1 MIKRTLLVI
10 LAFLAAAGLHAQTF
24 QNHLHVQSCTQGR
37 SWTAAQLVQNTLVG
51 EGVQVSNVRFNGS
64 SGVINCNGIGTFYTD
79 NNAPTTPIGL
89 REGILITTGSI
100 QGAPGPN
107 SSARLTT
114 NYSCTSHPDPAL
126 IPLTGDNT
134 STLFHC
140 SVLEFD
146 FIPQTDSVGFRY
158 VFASEEYP
166 EYTEESFNDI
176 FAFFVSGPN
185 PNGGNY
191 LDTNIAKIP
200 GTNQPVSI
208 HTINDYTNDS
218 YYIDNYPRQA
228 AARDTLQI
236 EYDGFTTVL
245 TAYVHV
251 IPCSTYHLRI
261 SLSDVNDSTFDSGVF
276 LEAGSLSAKSLD
288 VSMHSNNP
296 VNNDPSKF
304 YESCCMD
311 VVVKLKNPNSVHR
324 TLEIFR
330 NHINTTNSDFT
341 IEPSLNENNTN
352 PSVYDFPPNCDSLV
366 FHICGTPD
374 GIAEGLERFRLGYR
388 LQGECNYRFDT
399 LGVVNV
405 NTFSLTTSTSNLN
418 HSPVTIYAN
427 VNGGVPPY
435 HYEWIDMRSNDTTHT
450 TTNSISV
457 SLQPLRQ
464 YKVCV
469 TDACGNTQCATCA
482 VGPIPIFIDTSRF
495 ETTVCTGQT
504 VTLSAPGATG
514 YKWYWGN
521 SPAGTVR
528 GTTPT
533 YTTPAITYERSFSVE
548 ARRDTL
554 GATWINTRVFVVHV
568 EAAPSMTLYNDDL
581 GSSSTGTGTFTTYA
595 CSGDNVHLRATG
607 GTTYRWGANGT
618 FGNNA
623 SYTFLPTPATSTSS
637 PTQTTLQVTARGP
650 APRYCTTQR
659 NITINN
665 YRYPTLNPVP
675 DTSICTGRTFTLR
688 ASPVS
693 ASGVTYR
700 YAKQTGTPTSWVSTG
715 RWQNLTTNADSWY
728 VVYASSGNNHMCVR
742 TDTVNVHLWPLPTL
756 TTSASPQPA
765 CSGETVTL
773 TGGGASTYVW
783 KQGNNTISSQATAT
797 ITPTNTNA
805 TTASTISYTLQGTDV
820 HGCQNSTTQSITVHS
835 VPTPQLAVNP
845 NQVCQNG
852 TVTLSATGARYYSW
866 NNSQW
871 TSHPSGAFTTTRTT
885 PTTGTVTF
893 EVWGYNTL
901 QRCNQRATHNITVF
915 PYPNITLTRDADS
928 VCAGTSTIL
937 RASGAYEYSL
947 GDTLHFS
954 TTNTFT
960 VTPTSPGTTYT
971 VYGRNQQH
979 MCISQATIRVGV
991 LQLPTVTLTATDT
1004 NLCLGQSA
1012 TLNATG
1018 GNSYNWRAG
1027 NTSLSNHNSSLTVS
1041 PTTTTVYT
1049 VEGVTTGYSPCST
1062 IRTIRVNVYNYPSMT
1077 AMADTGICTNSS
1089 MSLHATPQTASG
1101 VTYWYTQGGN
1111 GSALGTGSQARW
1123 TVTPA
1128 NSCDYIIHASR
1139 GPNQRCQVADTVHV
1153 TVWPLPTVTAT
1164 ASPVDACSGEPVTLT
1179 GGGASTYVWK
1189 RGSSTIATSQTT
1201 TQSNTNTNANSAT
1214 NVVYQLQGFDSHGCS
1229 NTANLTVNVHSIP
1242 TVNLTANPNPV
1253 CVGGN
1258 ITLQA
1263 TGARNIS
1270 WDSITW
1276 SNTTPFTHPQQL
1288 NTLGNN
1294 ILYAWGY
1301 NTLQRC
1307 KSRSQTTVNVLAYPA
1322 VHVTADADSVCA
1334 GTSTTLRL
1342 SGAYEYSLNDT
1353 LHFSTTTSQTVTPTG
1368 TGTTYIVYGRTA
1380 SHICISSDTI
1390 RIGVLPLPTV
1400 TLTTSDSVLCN
1411 GQSATLT
1418 ATGGVSYN
1426 WRVGNTLLGEHG
1438 SSLVV
1443 TPTSNTHYTVEGITT
1458 GYSPCSTTRSIDIQ
1472 VYNWPTFTAMAD
1484 TGVCATDGLLLRA
1497 NPQTAT
1503 GVTYWYTLM
1512 GGNGSALGMGSQAR
1526 WNVTPTDTCDYIIH
1540 ASRGPNYL
1548 CHLTDTV
1555 HVDRFPLPVLTTQA
1569 TPSIICSGDTAV
1581 LSAQGAAQ
1589 YTWQY
1594 SSSPLPHQQD
1604 GTAWV
1609 TPTNND
1615 NDSLTVT
1622 YTLMATDSNQCH
1634 NSATQT
1640 VSVHSIPSI
1649 SLQLPQTE
1657 FCVND
1662 NLLRTASGARY
1673 YSWNNHDWEGPFS
1686 STYVSSIPLPTAGY
1700 DTLHLW
1706 GSNSRF
1712 ACSDS
1717 LQRTI
1722 QVFNYPV
1729 LHVTPS
1735 ADTVCWG
1742 DTVTLSL
1749 SGAAQYSVNG
1759 TPFSTNNTRTY
1770 ILEATTTFIVQGR
1783 LANGLCTV
1791 ADTTTI
1797 HVLPLPTV
1805 NITPSSSIICQG
1817 DTVTLTAN
1825 NTGTGGASGFRW
1837 YVQGSNSPL
1846 VNDSNAIQHFTP
1858 DTTTTY
1864 RVTGITEGNVRC
1876 QNNGLVTITV
1886 YQRPTLT
1893 VSPDTA
1899 LCHHKTL
1906 TLRASGT
1913 SSTPD
1918 VRYSYYGPGHTGVQ
1932 TRNTVASQVQ
1942 WSFTA
1947 DQPGT
1952 HSYVISASTGP
1963 DSLCRASDTVQVTV
1977 WALPTVT
1984 LTPSR
1989 NEICR
1994 NDEIVL
2000 HANGAVNYDWQSL
2013 NGTYQGAD
2021 SMAVAPALG
2030 STIYTVY
2037 GQDIH
2042 GCRNSD
2048 TTRVTTYD
2056 YPHTHLVSNFYDIC
2070 EGSSVVLTASGAQH
2084 YSWNGG
2090 TTWNNANPTTLT
2102 DTRVLTDSTTIYVE
2116 GYDASP
2122 LCQTRDSVRIRVYS
2136 YPALTFVADTNQ
2148 ICFGDTVFLTA
2159 SGAYQYSYDSGA
2171 TWGTT
2176 TRVSYIPAAPQGYTY
2191 HVEGRSEGPGCTV
2204 QQNVQVQVHPLP
2216 NLQMLVSNDAFCIDS
2231 ITTISATGGQRYR
2244 LYTNYDTVL
2253 PEYSTT
2259 HTWSRRP
2266 DTTTLYTVECLTQY
2280 NCHAIDSHLVTVWTG
2295 RFRLYCEDTIVCDRG
2310 DLAVSAQGMQYY
2322 YWNGSNV
2329 PDTHNAYTFTVD
2341 SRDTNF
2347 FSVTVEGRDSHGCHG
2362 EETLTVGVYPLP
2374 ELTLSADTLGVCSG
2388 GTVNIMGHGAS
2399 EYIYHWS
2406 SPTPTGDSIHSALV
2420 TDTTW
2425 FTVTG
2430 IEGHL
2435 RCSSTD
2441 SIQIVAYPLP
2451 NVRLDADK
2459 HDLCDG
2465 DTALLTATGASRYD
2479 WISSTNFAYGNTR
2492 TDSPLADS
2500 IYTVWGIEDT
2510 YYCKNSDTTVVHWFG
2525 HPAITIA
2532 ADRTMLCDGDSAVLT
2547 FGGTPWY
2554 DFNESGTLSA
2564 TSHMVV
2570 HPDSTTVYHLHGD
2583 LRNPRFC
2590 GSDTSITIEVFPIP
2604 DIQVTA
2610 DHTEICYGDTV
2621 HLFGHGG
2628 AYYAWP
2634 TDTTHRSDT
2643 TAFYTPHVSTTYRLS
2658 GTIPN
2663 RLCYNDDSIRITVYD
2678 PRVRLNPQA
2687 WEICNGGSLDIAA
2700 SGSDLYRWTDT
2711 SQFTD
2716 SSVHTF
2722 VFTNNS
2728 GHSSLTYLHVTG
2740 ETANH
2745 LCQADTTISIVVY
2758 PGPSI
2763 HMTIEDRDSIGLRT
2777 WEVCAGDS
2785 VTFFAWGGYF
2795 YHFPGQS
2802 DTSRSVRHRYMPPHT
2817 EADTS
2822 VYVLYG
2828 ENFNHQCSGEDSVII
2843 IVNPLPLFDLTASGV
2858 HAQPL
2863 NNVDSSFLNVCQGD
2877 SVLLTARGGL
2887 QYSWLV
2893 PGAYGDD
2900 TSRWVVVDSTT
2911 VFELYARDQKLC
2923 IDRDT
2928 LTVTAFAI
2936 PQVRLTSPDTNICQ
2950 GETVTLTAHG
2960 ASRYA
2965 WGADTAF
2972 TDTNVIT
2979 LMPMHDTVVYVRG
2992 NNFNGLCIG
3001 DDSLHITVRQV
3012 PTITVSA
3019 DREAICWEDTA
3030 VLSVLCSESTWS
3042 WENGPYVSTPLVVTP
3057 HDSTVYHVTTRAAN
3071 GCYAYD
3077 SLLIQV
3083 RPFYNVR
3090 LHGAEDVCRGD
3101 SLLFTATGSTL
3112 YQWGS
3117 DTVFTSVNSRYVLP
3131 SSNQY
3136 VIVRGTARDSVCQS
3150 ADSIFV
3156 TVRERPTLY
3165 VDPETTTVCLGDSII
3180 ISASGC
3186 DQYRWMEDTT
3196 YGWHNGYHV
3205 YYPQHSETYVVTG
3218 SMHGGVCIVT
3228 APIAMTVIDTPMVQF
3243 AGPTDICLGDSV
3255 RLTASGGEVY
3265 RWTNSTPFSTSGYFH
3280 DKPDTTGTFTY
3291 HVTSQV
3297 HTLACTGRAS
3307 IDVHVHPV
3315 PVVTLTADDSVLC
3328 LGDAVTLSVSGAY
3341 QYSWDM
3347 GYTYGPT
3354 DNMVYHPT
3362 DSTLYTIYGT
3372 DSMRLCADTVSKYI
3386 VVHPLPPVRLTADTT
3401 EFCIGGSVAL
3411 SASGARRYS
3420 WNGGDYTTV
3429 TTYTDSPQADTLYRL
3444 QGIDSNGCVFRDSI
3458 TASLHTP
3465 FQPYHIDSHHI
3476 AVHLYPTVEA
3486 SINRSDVCLG
3496 DSVRLTG
3503 TGAQHYQWID
3513 LQNMQGNPVADI
3525 PNQSR
3530 TYTVVG
3536 TMDYGCPDTATT
3548 AVSVFLYPDV
3558 RLTADRH
3565 SLCEGDTL
3573 HLSASGAERYS
3584 WDGNNYQIDSLRNLI
3599 PPVGDNVLTVHGA
3612 TANLL
3617 CEAQDTIHVHVYPY
3631 PDMRIHGATRWC
3643 ERDEVILTV
3652 ENPADSLHWTAQPTD
3667 PTLAGQEH
3675 SATLHLH
3682 PATSTAYTL
3691 YGSSHNCAVTLQHPV
3706 VMVPYPNLQIATSA
3720 DRICIGD
3727 SIQLTSTGAE
3737 LYSWDHN
3744 ATYTPQP
3751 SHIFHPRESGFIAV
3765 TGTTYDTLCS
3775 VSDSL
3780 SVWVDT
3786 IPIMHIE
3793 GPDSGC
3799 VTRDILLTAHSGV
3812 PVVWSSEPHDAA
3824 LDTQSSNYSIRVSPR
3839 VDIRYTI
3846 TGFSGLC
3853 MGSDDHIVTTGI
3865 IPRAAGISMPM
3876 RVRRAESD
3884 ITLVQQCI
3892 SAEGFYWIFPDSSIH
3907 HGDYYTYQIPPSYP
3921 ADTFPVQVVA
3931 YRGGCSDTA
3940 TIDITLLNDELW
3952 TVNVFTPDQE
3962 TNNIFYVPYINK
3974 ENFYVEI
3981 FNRRGIRVYES
3992 DDPMEGWDGRSN
4004 GRPCPMG
4011 AYVYRV
4017 RTSPKYSSEVNYQ
4030 YGTVTLIR

>member
-1 MIKRTLLVI
+1 MMKRTLLVI
-10 LAFLAAAGLHAQTF
+10 LAFLATAGLHAQTF

-37 SWTAAQLVQNTLVG
+37 NWTAAQLVQNTLVG

-64 SGVINCNGIGTFYTD
+64 TGVINCNGIGTFYTD

-185 PNGGNY
+185 PTGGNY
-191 LDTNIAKIP
+191 VDTNIAKIP

-296 VNNDPSKF
+296 VNNDPSRF

-352 PSVYDFPPNCDSLV
+352 PSIYQFPPNCDSLV

-405 NTFSLTTSTSNLN
+405 NTFSVTTSTSNLN
-418 HSPVTIYAN
+418 YSPVSIYAN

-435 HYEWIDMRSNDTTHT
+435 HYEWIDMRSNDTTYT

-457 SLQPLRQ
+457 PLQPLRQ

-482 VGPIPIFIDTSRF
+482 VGPVPLFIDTSRV
-495 ETTVCTGQT
+495 EVTVCAGDTY
-504 VTLSAPGATG
+504 TLTAPGGSG
-514 YKWYWGN
+514 YRWYWGN
-521 SPAGTVR
+521 SASGTVR
-528 GTTPT
+528 GTNST
-533 YTTPAITYERSFSVE
+533 YTTPAITYDRYFSVE
-548 ARRDTL
+548 ASRDTL
-554 GATWINTRVFVVHV
+554 GATWYNTRVFYIRV
-568 EAAPSMTLYNDDL
+568 EAAPSMTLYNNDL
-581 GSSSTGTGTFTTYA
+581 GTSSSGTGTFTTYA
-595 CSGDNVHLRATG
+595 CSGDSVHLRATG
-607 GTTYRWGANGT
+607 GTTYKWGNGT
-618 FGNNA
+618 FGTA
-623 SYTFLPTPATSTSS
+623 SSYALMPTAATSTGSA
-637 PTQTTLQVTARGP
+637 TVTTVQVTARGP
-650 APRYCTTQR
+650 APRYCTSQR
-659 NITINN
+659 TININN
-665 YRYPTLNPVP
+665 YRYPTLNAVP
-675 DTSICTGRTFTLR
+675 DTSVCTGRSFTLR

-693 ASGVTYR
+693 ATGVTYR
-700 YAKQTGTPTSWVSTG
+700 YAKENGSPSSWTSTG
-715 RWQNLTTNADSWY
+715 RWQNLTTNTDSWY
-728 VVYASSGNNHMCVR
+728 VVFASSGNNHMCVR
-742 TDTVNVHLWPLPTL
+742 TDTVNVHLWPLPTIG
-756 TTSASPQPA
+756 TQASPQAA
-765 CSGETVTL
+765 CSGEAVTL
-773 TGGGASTYVW
+773 TANGASSYVW
-783 KQGNNTISSQATAT
+783 KQGSTTVSSQATAT
-797 ITPTNTNA
+797 VTNTNTNA
-805 TTASTISYTLQGTDV
+805 TSASTVSYTVTGTDV
-820 HGCQNSTTQSITVHS
+820 HGCQNTATQSINVHS
-835 VPTPQLAVNP
+835 IPNPQLTANP
-845 NQVCQNG
+845 NRTCVNG
-852 TVTLSATGARYYSW
+852 SVTLSATGARNYSW
-866 NNSQW
+866 DNTQW
-871 TSHPSGAFTTTRTT
+871 TSHPSGALTTTRTT
-885 PTTGTVTF
+885 PTAGTATF

-901 QRCNQRATHNITVF
+901 QRCNRHV
-915 PYPNITLTRDADS
+915 
-928 VCAGTSTIL
+928 
-937 RASGAYEYSL
+937 
-947 GDTLHFS
+947 
-954 TTNTFT
+954 TTN
-960 VTPTSPGTTYT
+960 VT
-971 VYGRNQQH
+971 VYPY
-979 MCISQATIRVGV
+979 
-991 LQLPTVTLTATDT
+991 PTVT
-1004 NLCLGQSA
+1004 
-1012 TLNATG
+1012 
-1018 GNSYNWRAG
+1018 
-1027 NTSLSNHNSSLTVS
+1027 
-1041 PTTTTVYT
+1041 
-1049 VEGVTTGYSPCST
+1049 
-1062 IRTIRVNVYNYPSMT
+1062 
-1077 AMADTGICTNSS
+1077 
-1089 MSLHATPQTASG
+1089 
-1101 VTYWYTQGGN
+1101 
-1111 GSALGTGSQARW
+1111 
-1123 TVTPA
+1123 
-1128 NSCDYIIHASR
+1128 
-1139 GPNQRCQVADTVHV
+1139 
-1153 TVWPLPTVTAT
+1153 
-1164 ASPVDACSGEPVTLT
+1164 
-1179 GGGASTYVWK
+1179 
-1189 RGSSTIATSQTT
+1189 
-1201 TQSNTNTNANSAT
+1201 
-1214 NVVYQLQGFDSHGCS
+1214 
-1229 NTANLTVNVHSIP
+1229 
-1242 TVNLTANPNPV
+1242 
-1253 CVGGN
+1253 
-1258 ITLQA
+1258 
-1263 TGARNIS
+1263 
-1270 WDSITW
+1270 
-1276 SNTTPFTHPQQL
+1276 
-1288 NTLGNN
+1288 
-1294 ILYAWGY
+1294 
-1301 NTLQRC
+1301 
-1307 KSRSQTTVNVLAYPA
+1307 
-1322 VHVTADADSVCA
+1322 VTADDDSVCA
-1334 GTSTTLRL
+1334 GTSTTLRV

-1353 LHFSTTTSQTVTPTG
+1353 LHFSTTSTFTVTPASP
-1368 TGTTYIVYGRTA
+1368 GTTYTIYGRNQQ
-1380 SHICISSDTI
+1380 HMCISHATI
-1390 RIGVLPLPTV
+1390 RVGVLQLPSV
-1400 TLTTSDSVLCN
+1400 TL
-1411 GQSATLT
+1411 SASATDICQGGSITLT
-1418 ATGGVSYN
+1418 ATGGTSYR
-1426 WRVGNTLLGEHG
+1426 WYAGNSTTPLPNQSGSTLTI
-1438 SSLVV
+1438 
-1443 TPTSNTHYTVEGITT
+1443 TPTSNITYAVEGVTS
-1458 GYSPCSTTRSIDIQ
+1458 GNNPCSSRRTVDLH
-1472 VYNWPTFTAMAD
+1472 VYNYPSFTAMPD
-1484 TGVCATDGLLLRA
+1484 THICAGGSITLRA
-1497 NPQTAT
+1497 TPRQAS

-1512 GGNGSALGMGSQAR
+1512 GGNGSAQGMGTTAQ
-1526 WNVTPTDTCDYIIH
+1526 WTQTPPDSCAYIIH
-1540 ASRGPNYL
+1540 ASTGPNNL
-1548 CHLTDTV
+1548 CQRADTV
-1555 HVDRFPLPVLTTQA
+1555 QVFRHPLPILHTQA
-1569 TPSIICSGDTAV
+1569 EPFILCSGQSSLLTGT
-1581 LSAQGAAQ
+1581 GATN
-1589 YTWQY
+1589 YTWRRNG
-1594 SSSPLPHQQD
+1594 STLPNQQG
-1604 GTAWV
+1604 GTV
-1609 TPTNND
+1609 RVSPTNTNL
-1615 NDSLTVT
+1615 DSTIYT
-1622 YTLMATDSNQCH
+1622 YTLTGSDAFGCQST
-1634 NSATQT
+1634 ATQNI
-1640 VSVHSIPSI
+1640 SVHSVPNVTLNTS
-1649 SLQLPQTE
+1649 TRD
-1657 FCVND
+1657 FCVGD
-1662 NLLRTASGARY
+1662 NVLRSATGGRY
-1673 YSWNNHDWEGPFS
+1673 YSWDSINWAGPYTNGYTQS
-1686 STYVSSIPLPTAGY
+1686 LPLPTA
-1700 DTLHLW
+1700 DTLTLRVW
-1706 GSNSRF
+1706 SYTSRQACNS
-1712 ACSDS
+1712 SDT
-1717 LQRTI
+1717 QQVR
-1722 QVFNYPV
+1722 VFNYPV
-1729 LHVTPS
+1729 VQAHAS

-1742 DTVTLSL
+1742 ETVTLHL

-1759 TPFSTNNTRTY
+1759 DAFTTSTTRTY
-1770 ILEATTTFIVQGR
+1770 TLNTPTDFIVRGR
-1783 LANGLCTV
+1783 LANGLCVSSDTV
-1791 ADTTTI
+1791 HV
-1797 HVLPLPTV
+1797 HVLTLPSV
-1805 NITPSSSIICQG
+1805 AITPVAANLCQG
-1817 DTVTLTAN
+1817 DSITLQAS
-1825 NTGTGGASGFRW
+1825 NTGSGGASGFLW
-1837 YVQGSNSPL
+1837 YAGNSNTPID
-1846 VNDSNAIQHFTP
+1846 NDSGAVRVVHPTA
-1858 DTTTTY
+1858 TTTY
-1864 RVTGITEGNVRC
+1864 RVVGISTGNVRC
-1876 QNNGLVTITV
+1876 RNDNTVTITV
-1886 YQRPTLT
+1886 SQRPTLT
-1893 VSPDTA
+1893 ISPDTA
-1899 LCHHKTL
+1899 LCQNKTV
-1906 TLRASGT
+1906 TLRAQGT
-1913 SSTPD
+1913 SSTPAI
-1918 VRYSYYGPGHTGVQ
+1918 RYSYYGHGRFGEQ
-1932 TRNTVASQVQ
+1932 SRNGTSSQMQ

-1947 DQPGT
+1947 SQPGIQN
-1952 HSYVISASTGP
+1952 YVIAASTGP
-1963 DSLCRASDTVQVTV
+1963 DSLCRISDTVQVTV

-1994 NDEIVL
+1994 NDGIVL
-2000 HANGAVNYDWQSL
+2000 HAAGAVNYDWQSL
-2013 NGTYQGAD
+2013 TGTYQGAD
-2021 SMAVAPALG
+2021 SLAVSPALG
-2030 STIYTVY
+2030 STVYTVY

-2042 GCRNSD
+2042 GCRNFD

-2056 YPHTHLVSNFYDIC
+2056 YPQTHLVSDSYDIC
-2070 EGSSVVLTASGAQH
+2070 TGSSVALTASGAQH
-2084 YSWNGG
+2084 YSWDGG
-2090 TTWNNANPTTLT
+2090 TTWQNANPTTHT
-2102 DTRVLTDSTTIYVE
+2102 GTDSRTLQDSATLWVE

-2136 YPALTFVADTNQ
+2136 YPVLTFVADTNQ

-2159 SGAYQYSYDSGA
+2159 SGAHQYSYDNGA

-2176 TRVSYIPAAPQGYTY
+2176 TRVSYHPSAPQGYTY
-2191 HVEGRSEGPGCTV
+2191 HVAGRSEGPGCLS
-2204 QQNVQVQVHPLP
+2204 QQDVQVQVHPLP
-2216 NLQMLVSNDAFCIDS
+2216 NLQMTVSNDAFCVDS
-2231 ITTISATGGQRYR
+2231 NTVISATGGHRYR
-2244 LYTNYDTVL
+2244 LYSNFDTSL

-2259 HTWSRRP
+2259 HTWTRHP
-2266 DTTTLYTVECLTQY
+2266 DTTTMYTVECLTQY

-2295 RFRLYCEDTIVCDRG
+2295 RFHLYCEDTIVCDRG
-2310 DLAVSAQGMQYY
+2310 SLAVSAQGMQYY
-2322 YWNGSNV
+2322 FWNNSGI
-2329 PDTHNAYTFTVD
+2329 PDTHNAYTFIVD
-2341 SRDTNF
+2341 SRDSNF
-2347 FSVTVEGRDSHGCHG
+2347 FSVTVEGRDSHGCNG
-2362 EETLTVGVYPLP
+2362 RETLTVGVYPLP
-2374 ELTLSADTLGVCSG
+2374 EVTLEADTLGTCSG
-2388 GTVNIMGHGAS
+2388 GTVNIMAHGAS
-2399 EYIYHWS
+2399 EYIYHWG
-2406 SPTPTGDSIHSALV
+2406 SPTPTEDSIRSALV
-2420 TDTTW
+2420 PDTTW

-2451 NVRLDADK
+2451 PVQLSVGN

-2479 WISSTNFAYGNTR
+2479 WTGSTNFTLGNTH
-2492 TDSPLADS
+2492 TDAPVADS

-2510 YYCKNSDTTVVHWFG
+2510 YFCKNSDTTIVHWFG
-2525 HPAITIA
+2525 HPAITLA
-2532 ADRTMLCDGDSAVLT
+2532 ADRTKLCDGDSAVLT
-2547 FGGTPWY
+2547 FGGAPWY
-2554 DFNESGTLSA
+2554 EVNNSGTPGTASR
-2564 TSHMVV
+2564 MVV

-2590 GSDTSITIEVFPIP
+2590 GSDTAITIEVFPIP
-2604 DIQVTA
+2604 DIQVNA

-2643 TAFYTPHVSTTYRLS
+2643 TAFYTPRVSTTYQLS

-2716 SSVHTF
+2716 STVHTY
-2722 VFTNNS
+2722 VFSNGS
-2728 GHSSLTYLHVTG
+2728 GHSSLTYIHVTG

-2758 PGPSI
+2758 PGPAI
-2763 HMTIEDRDSIGLRT
+2763 RLTIEDRDSIGLRT

-2785 VTFFAWGGYF
+2785 VTFFAQGGYF

-2802 DTSRSVRHRYMPPHT
+2802 DTSRTVRYRYSPTPT

-2822 VYVLYG
+2822 IYTLYG
-2828 ENFNHQCSGEDSVII
+2828 ENFNHQCSGEDSLTI
-2843 IVNPLPLFDLTASGV
+2843 IVNPLPRFNLTSSGV

-2877 SVLLTARGGL
+2877 SVLLTARSGL
-2887 QYSWLV
+2887 QYSWLT
-2893 PGAYGDD
+2893 PGAFGSD
-2900 TSRWVVVDSTT
+2900 TSYWVVVDSTT

-2950 GETVTLTAHG
+2950 GETVTLTANG

-2965 WGADTAF
+2965 WGSDTAF
-2972 TDTNVIT
+2972 TDTNILV

-3001 DDSLHITVRQV
+3001 DDSIHITVRQV
-3012 PTITVSA
+3012 PTLSVSA

-3030 VLSVLCSESTWS
+3030 VLSVQCSESTWS

-3057 HDSTVYHVTTRAAN
+3057 HDSTVYHVATRAAN

-3090 LHGAEDVCRGD
+3090 LHGDEDVCRGD

-3117 DTVFTSVNSRYVLP
+3117 DTVFSPVNSRYVLP
-3131 SSNQY
+3131 SSNMY
-3136 VIVRGTARDSVCQS
+3136 VVVRGTARDSVCQS

-3186 DQYRWMEDTT
+3186 DQYRWMEDTS

-3265 RWTNSTPFSTSGYFH
+3265 RWTTGTPFSTSGYFH

-3297 HTLACTGRAS
+3297 HSLACTGRAS
-3307 IDVHVHPV
+3307 VDVHVHPV

-3328 LGDAVTLSVSGAY
+3328 FGDIVSLSVSGAY

-3354 DNMVYHPT
+3354 DYVIYQPT
-3362 DSTLYTIYGT
+3362 DSTLYTVYGT

-3386 VVHPLPPVRLTADTT
+3386 VVHPLPPVRLAADTT
-3401 EFCIGGSVAL
+3401 EFCLGGSVAL

-3429 TTYTDSPQADTLYRL
+3429 STYTDSPQADTLYRL

-3458 TASLHTP
+3458 AATLHTP
-3465 FQPYHIDSHHI
+3465 FQPYQIDSHHI

-3486 SINRSDVCLG
+3486 AISRSEVCLG

-3503 TGAQHYQWID
+3503 SGAQHYRWID
-3513 LQNMQGNPVADI
+3513 LQNQQNNPVSDI

-3548 AVSVFLYPDV
+3548 AVTVFLYPSV
-3558 RLTADRH
+3558 QLAADRH

-3573 HLSASGAERYS
+3573 HLSATGAERYS
-3584 WDGNNYQIDSLRNLI
+3584 WDGNNYQTDSLRSLV
-3599 PPVGDNVLTVHGA
+3599 PPIGDNVLTVHGA
-3612 TANLL
+3612 TFNLL
-3617 CEAQDTIHVHVYPY
+3617 CEATDTVHVHVYPY

-3643 ERDEVILTV
+3643 ERDEVVLTV
-3652 ENPADSLHWTAQPTD
+3652 ENPADSIHWSAQPGD

-3682 PATSTAYTL
+3682 PAASTAYTL

-3706 VMVPYPNLQIATSA
+3706 VMVPYPNLRLATSA
-3720 DRICIGD
+3720 EQICIGD
-3727 SIQLTSTGAE
+3727 SIQLSATGAE
-3737 LYSWDHN
+3737 LYSWDRN
-3744 ATYTPQP
+3744 ASYTPQP
-3751 SHIFHPRESGFIAV
+3751 SHLYYPRESGFFAV

-3780 SVWVDT
+3780 FVWVDT

-3799 VTRDILLTAHSGV
+3799 ITRDILLTAHSGV

-3824 LDTQSSNYSIRVSPR
+3824 LDTQASGYSVRVSPR
-3839 VDIRYTI
+3839 MDIRYTI

-3853 MGSDDHIVTTGI
+3853 MGSDDHLITTGI
-3865 IPRAAGISMPM
+3865 IPRAAGTSLPM

-3884 ITLVQQCI
+3884 ITLVQQCV
-3892 SAEGFYWIFPDSSIH
+3892 SANGFYWIFPDSTH
-3907 HGDYYTYQIPPSYP
+3907 HYGDYYTYQIPPSYP
-3921 ADTFPVQVVA
+3921 SDTFPVQVVA

-3952 TVNVFTPDQE
+3952 TSNAFTPDQE
-3962 TNNIFYVPYINK
+3962 TNNIFYVPYVNK

-3981 FNRRGIRVYES
+3981 FNRRGIKVYES
-3992 DDPMEGWDGRSN
+3992 DDPMEGWDGRSK

>member
-296 VNNDPSKF
+296 VNDDPSKF

-482 VGPIPIFIDTSRF
+482 VGPVPLFIDTSRV
-495 ETTVCTGQT
+495 EVTVCSGDTY
-504 VTLSAPGATG
+504 TLTAPGGSG
-514 YKWYWGN
+514 YRWYWGN
-521 SPAGTVR
+521 SASGTVR
-528 GTTPT
+528 STNST
-533 YTTPAITYERSFSVE
+533 YTTPAITYDRYFSVE
-548 ARRDTL
+548 ASRDTL
-554 GATWINTRVFVVHV
+554 GATWYNTRVFYIRV
-568 EAAPSMTLYNDDL
+568 EAAPSMTLYNNDL
-581 GSSSTGTGTFTTYA
+581 GTSSSGTGTFTTYA
-595 CSGDNVHLRATG
+595 CSGDSVHLRATG
-607 GTTYRWGANGT
+607 GTTYKWGNGT
-618 FGNNA
+618 FGSA
-623 SYTFLPTPATSTSS
+623 SSYALLPTPATSTGSA
-637 PTQTTLQVTARGP
+637 TVTTVQVTARGP
-650 APRYCTTQR
+650 APRYCTSQR
-659 NITINN
+659 TININN
-665 YRYPTLNPVP
+665 YRYPTLNAVP

-688 ASPVS
+688 ASPIS

-756 TTSASPQPA
+756 TTNASPQPA
-765 CSGETVTL
+765 CSGEAVTL

-783 KQGNNTISSQATAT
+783 KQGSTTLSSQATAT

-820 HGCQNSTTQSITVHS
+820 HGCQNTATQSVTVHS
-835 VPTPQLAVNP
+835 VPNPQLTVNP
-845 NQVCQNG
+845 NRVCVNG
-852 TVTLSATGARYYSW
+852 SVSLSATGARFYSW
-866 NNSQW
+866 DSVQW
-871 TSHPSGAFTTTRTT
+871 TSHTSGAFTTTRTAAT
-885 PTTGTVTF
+885 IPSTSF
-893 EVWGYNTL
+893 SVWGYNTL
-901 QRCNQRATHNITVF
+901 QRCNHRTTSSVTVYA
-915 PYPNITLTRDADS
+915 YPTVTLTRDDDS
-928 VCAGTSTIL
+928 VCAGESTIL
-937 RASGAYEYSL
+937 RASGAYEYSI

-991 LQLPTVTLTATDT
+991 LQLPSVTLTA
-1004 NLCLGQSA
+1004 SA
-1012 TLNATG
+1012 T
-1018 GNSYNWRAG
+1018 
-1027 NTSLSNHNSSLTVS
+1027 
-1041 PTTTTVYT
+1041 
-1049 VEGVTTGYSPCST
+1049 
-1062 IRTIRVNVYNYPSMT
+1062 
-1077 AMADTGICTNSS
+1077 DIC
-1089 MSLHATPQTASG
+1089 
-1101 VTYWYTQGGN
+1101 QG
-1111 GSALGTGSQARW
+1111 
-1123 TVTPA
+1123 
-1128 NSCDYIIHASR
+1128 
-1139 GPNQRCQVADTVHV
+1139 
-1153 TVWPLPTVTAT
+1153 
-1164 ASPVDACSGEPVTLT
+1164 E
-1179 GGGASTYVWK
+1179 
-1189 RGSSTIATSQTT
+1189 
-1201 TQSNTNTNANSAT
+1201 
-1214 NVVYQLQGFDSHGCS
+1214 
-1229 NTANLTVNVHSIP
+1229 SI
-1242 TVNLTANPNPV
+1242 
-1253 CVGGN
+1253 
-1258 ITLQA
+1258 
-1263 TGARNIS
+1263 
-1270 WDSITW
+1270 
-1276 SNTTPFTHPQQL
+1276 
-1288 NTLGNN
+1288 
-1294 ILYAWGY
+1294 
-1301 NTLQRC
+1301 
-1307 KSRSQTTVNVLAYPA
+1307 
-1322 VHVTADADSVCA
+1322 
-1334 GTSTTLRL
+1334 
-1342 SGAYEYSLNDT
+1342 
-1353 LHFSTTTSQTVTPTG
+1353 
-1368 TGTTYIVYGRTA
+1368 
-1380 SHICISSDTI
+1380 
-1390 RIGVLPLPTV
+1390 
-1400 TLTTSDSVLCN
+1400 
-1411 GQSATLT
+1411 TLT
-1418 ATGGVSYN
+1418 ATGGTSYR
-1426 WRVGNTLLGEHG
+1426 WYVG
-1438 SSLVV
+1438 SSTTPLPNQ
-1443 TPTSNTHYTVEGITT
+1443 TGSTLTISPTSNIIYAVEGVTS
-1458 GYSPCSTTRSIDIQ
+1458 GNNPCSSRRTVDLH
-1472 VYNWPTFTAMAD
+1472 VYNYPTFTAMPD
-1484 TGVCATDGLLLRA
+1484 THICAGGSMVLRA
-1497 NPQTAT
+1497 TPRQAS

-1512 GGNGSALGMGSQAR
+1512 GGNGSAQQMGSTAQ
-1526 WNVTPTDTCDYIIH
+1526 WTLTPPDSCAYIIH
-1540 ASRGPNYL
+1540 ASTGPNSL
-1548 CHLTDTV
+1548 CQRADTV
-1555 HVDRFPLPVLTTQA
+1555 QVFRHHLPILHTQA
-1569 TPSIICSGDTAV
+1569 APSILCSGQSSQLTGT
-1581 LSAQGAAQ
+1581 GATN
-1589 YTWQY
+1589 YTWRRNG
-1594 SSSPLPHQQD
+1594 SALPNQQ
-1604 GTAWV
+1604 GGIV
-1609 TPTNND
+1609 QVSPTNTNP
-1615 NDSLTVT
+1615 DSAVYT
-1622 YTLMATDSNQCH
+1622 YTLTGSDAFGCQST
-1634 NSATQT
+1634 ATQNI
-1640 VSVHSIPSI
+1640 SVHSVPNVTLNTS
-1649 SLQLPQTE
+1649 TRD
-1657 FCVND
+1657 FCVGD
-1662 NLLRTASGARY
+1662 NVLRTVSGGRY
-1673 YSWNNHDWEGPFS
+1673 YSWDSLTWVGPYS
-1686 STYVSSIPLPTAGY
+1686 NGYSETLPLPTA
-1700 DTLHLW
+1700 DTLTLHVW
-1706 GSNSRF
+1706 SYTSRKACNS
-1712 ACSDS
+1712 SDT
-1717 LQRTI
+1717 Q
-1722 QVFNYPV
+1722 QVRIFNYPV
-1729 LHVTPS
+1729 VQAHAS

-1742 DTVTLSL
+1742 ETVTLHL

-1759 TPFSTNNTRTY
+1759 SAFSANSTRTY
-1770 ILEATTTFIVQGR
+1770 TLNTSTDFIVQGR
-1783 LANGLCTV
+1783 LANGLCVSSDTV
-1791 ADTTTI
+1791 HV
-1797 HVLPLPTV
+1797 HVLTLPSVT
-1805 NITPSSSIICQG
+1805 ITPAAANICQG
-1817 DTVTLTAN
+1817 DSITLQASN
-1825 NTGTGGASGFRW
+1825 SGSGGASGFLW
-1837 YVQGSNSPL
+1837 YAGNSSNPID
-1846 VNDSNAIQHFTP
+1846 NDSGAVRTVHP
-1858 DTTTTY
+1858 AVTTTY
-1864 RVTGITEGNVRC
+1864 RVVGITTGNVRC
-1876 QNNGLVTITV
+1876 RNDNTVTITV
-1886 YQRPTLT
+1886 FQRPTLT

-1899 LCHHKTL
+1899 LCQNKTV
-1906 TLRASGT
+1906 TLRAQGT
-1913 SSTPD
+1913 SSIPAI
-1918 VRYSYYGPGHTGVQ
+1918 RYSYYGHGRFGEQSRTGTSSQ
-1932 TRNTVASQVQ
+1932 TQ
-1942 WSFTA
+1942 WSFTVS
-1947 DQPGT
+1947 QPGT
-1952 HSYVISASTGP
+1952 QSYVVAASTGP
-1963 DSLCRASDTVQVTV
+1963 DSLCRTSDTVQVTV
-1977 WALPTVT
+1977 WELPTVS

-1994 NDEIVL
+1994 NDGIVL
-2000 HANGAVNYDWQSL
+2000 HASGAVNYDWQSL

-2030 STIYTVY
+2030 NTIYTVY

-2056 YPHTHLVSNFYDIC
+2056 YPHTQLVSDFYDIC
-2070 EGSSVVLTASGAQH
+2070 EGGSVILTASGAQH

-2090 TTWNNANPTTLT
+2090 TTWNNANPTTHT
-2102 DTRVLTDSTTIYVE
+2102 HTNTRTLTDSTTVYVE

-2136 YPALTFVADTNQ
+2136 YPTLTFVADTNQ
-2148 ICFGDTVFLTA
+2148 ICFGDTVYLTA
-2159 SGAYQYSYDSGA
+2159 AGAHQYSYDNGT

-2176 TRVSYIPAAPQGYTY
+2176 TRVSYHPSAPQGYTY
-2191 HVEGRSEGPGCTV
+2191 NVWGRSEGPGCTV

-2216 NLQMLVSNDAFCIDS
+2216 NLQMSVSNDAFCIDS
-2231 ITTISATGGQRYR
+2231 TVVISATGGQRYR
-2244 LYTNYDTVL
+2244 LYTNYDTAT
-2253 PEYSTT
+2253 PQYSTT
-2259 HTWSRRP
+2259 HTWTRIP

-2322 YWNGSNV
+2322 FWNGSSV

-2374 ELTLSADTLGVCSG
+2374 ELTLSADTTGTCSG
-2388 GTVNIMGHGAS
+2388 GIVNIMAHGAS

-2525 HPAITIA
+2525 HPTITIA

-2628 AYYAWP
+2628 AYYAWL

-2728 GHSSLTYLHVTG
+2728 GHSSLSYLHVTG

-2863 NNVDSSFLNVCQGD
+2863 NNVDSSFLSVCQGD

-3057 HDSTVYHVTTRAAN
+3057 HDSTIYHVTTRAAN

-3131 SSNQY
+3131 TSNQY

-3205 YYPQHSETYVVTG
+3205 YFPKHSETYVVTG

-3228 APIAMTVIDTPMVQF
+3228 APIAMTVIDTPIVQF

-3496 DSVRLTG
+3496 DSVWLTG

-3558 RLTADRH
+3558 QLTADRH

-3853 MGSDDHIVTTGI
+3853 MGRDDHIVTTGI

-3981 FNRRGIRVYES
+3981 FNRRGIKVYES